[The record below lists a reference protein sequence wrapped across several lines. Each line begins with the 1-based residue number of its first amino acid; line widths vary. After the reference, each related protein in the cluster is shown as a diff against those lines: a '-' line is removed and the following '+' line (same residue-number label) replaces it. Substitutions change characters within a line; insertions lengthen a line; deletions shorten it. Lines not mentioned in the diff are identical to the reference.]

1 MAVGQD
7 EPASDQLTRAIFFSA
22 LTTATAFGSLW
33 LSSHPGT
40 ASMGKLLALSLVTT
54 LAAVLLFQP
63 ALMGKPRD
71 VGE

>member
-1 MAVGQD
+1 V
-7 EPASDQLTRAIFFSA
+7 
-22 LTTATAFGSLW
+22 
-33 LSSHPGT
+33 LSF
-40 ASMGKLLALSLVTT
+40 VIT

>member
-1 MAVGQD
+1 
-7 EPASDQLTRAIFFSA
+7 
-22 LTTATAFGSLW
+22 
-33 LSSHPGT
+33 
-40 ASMGKLLALSLVTT
+40 LLALSFIIT